1 MLKIKIHS
9 HQTLKEAWKEAC
21 ADGSY
26 EGSYPTFCRHVKRDV
41 SPAELALS
49 RHGVRA
55 YEELRLRLVR
65 TEGTKVNERCIDA
78 HQLPI
83 LVALNGRSVKPSVVI
98 VEDPASRAIAAVV
111 LTTDKAN
118 SGDALI
124 AICEAIRHGKD
135 YTPVYGKFAFMRKDN
150 GGEFASHAITE
161 QGLELGYAHVAI
173 MPRKPQQN
181 GKLERFNR
189 TLDAELIAK
198 LPWYT
203 KGPQN
208 ADGTPM
214 MAPDTP
220 MLTPE
225 ALWREIIE
233 YLRYYNFERKHSALV
248 NRTPAQVWDEDFTFV
263 DQADEDLL
271 RRYSLEPAGRGGVR
285 TVEKRGVMYNRAYY
299 THVDL
304 NQLIGEGV
312 EIRIRRYDERMVAVY
327 QNDVFI
333 CEAWNNKLG
342 SEADRQYLA
351 ATTNSR
357 QREYERRAL
366 EGRKLLRDRHVDK
379 QRYSSI
385 ARDGDRVEP
394 VTVRERERRGPAKD
408 RGEELLG
415 SGNKS
420 GTRWTVGPSE
430 DDGRKGDEAAPTTG
444 SLNGGKQ

>member
-233 YLRYYNFERKHSALV
+233 YLRYYNFKRKHSALV
-248 NRTPAQVWDEDFTFV
+248 NRTPAEVWDEDLTFV
-263 DQADEDLL
+263 EKVDDDLL
-271 RRYSLEPAGRGGVR
+271 REYALEPP
-285 TVEKRGVMYNRAYY
+285 KRNAPRLVHPSGVMHNGDYY
-299 THVDL
+299 THDGLGDIVGEKVD
-304 NQLIGEGV
+304 
-312 EIRIRRYDERMVAVY
+312 IRIRRFDERMITVY
-327 QNDVFI
+327 QHGVFLF
-333 CEAWNNKLG
+333 EAWNNKLG
-342 SEADRQYLA
+342 TEADRCRFA
-351 ATTNSR
+351 ATANSR
-357 QREYERRAL
+357 QLDAEWRAA
-366 EGRKLLRDRHVDK
+366 EGRKLVRDRHVEK
-379 QRYSSI
+379 ERHSSI
-385 ARDGDRVEP
+385 AHDGDRVEP
-394 VTVRERERRGPAKD
+394 VTIRERERRRPAESRRRGSLFGGSVPVGQRLPEEKD
-408 RGEELLG
+408 AGDEPDAVSTYGDR
-415 SGNKS
+415 
-420 GTRWTVGPSE
+420 SE
-430 DDGRKGDEAAPTTG
+430 DER
-444 SLNGGKQ
+444 